1 MPDAAGP
8 PHLRVLPAL
17 IGAQIGMHAAM
28 AGLRMA
34 APLQTLREGYSA
46 WSVGVLLA
54 LFAAAPVVL
63 ALAAGRLADRY
74 GYHRPARLAVALT
87 ACGVVLAVLS
97 TFVGGALHFGLLG
110 VAACCAGAGANAG
123 MITLQRLVGRQA
135 RDSVERVRIFSWV
148 GLAPSLANVVGPVL
162 AGFAIDLGGF
172 RAAYAVLLALPLL
185 SFLCTRGVPHV
196 PPPRLP
202 AADHH
207 RTSWDLL
214 RAPGMRR
221 LLLVNWLMSSCWDV
235 HSFAVPVLGHQFGFN
250 ASTIGLILGLFTL
263 SVSGVRLLIPV
274 VAHRLREVTVVR
286 SSMIGTAA
294 VFALYPLASSP
305 WLMGGCALLL
315 GVTLGIVQPM
325 IMSMLHHLTPEA
337 RHGEAIA
344 LRSMAINAASTV
356 MPLLFGAAGTAIG
369 AAMLFWVMG
378 AAVAA
383 GSLPARRL
391 GAPAEG
397 TVTGVS

>member
-1 MPDAAGP
+1 
-8 PHLRVLPAL
+8 L
-17 IGAQIGMHAAM
+17 IGAQIGMHGAM

-34 APLQTLREGYSA
+34 APLQALREGYTA

-63 ALAAGRLADRY
+63 ALAAGRLADRH

-97 TFVGGALHFGLLG
+97 TFFAGAMHFGLLCL
-110 VAACCAGAGANAG
+110 AACCAGAGANAG

-135 RDSVERVRIFSWV
+135 RDSVERVRNFSWV

-172 RAAYAVLLALPLL
+172 RVAYAALLVLPVASL
-185 SFLCTRGVPHV
+185 LCTRGVPRM
-196 PPPRLP
+196 PPPGRP
-202 AADHH
+202 AADRR

-214 RAPGMRR
+214 HAPGMRR

-263 SVSGVRLLIPV
+263 SVSGVRLLIPL
-274 VAHRLREVTVVR
+274 VAHRLSEVVVVR
-286 SSMIGTAA
+286 ASMVGTAA

-305 WLMGGCALLL
+305 WLMGACALLL
-315 GVTLGIVQPM
+315 GLTLGIVQPM
-325 IMSMLHHLTPEA
+325 VMSLLHHLTPKA

-369 AAMLFWVMG
+369 AGVLFWVMG
-378 AAVAA
+378 ATLVV
-383 GSLPARRL
+383 GSVPARRL
-391 GAPAEG
+391 RQADFGASSPLAG
-397 TVTGVS
+397 RPGPTRD